1 MLVNPA
7 FKLIGKNEIQVRRR
21 GFTMAAGNTR
31 KGSEEHKTSGFTLIE
46 IAIVLVVIGLL
57 LSGGLV
63 ALAPVVRNAQV
74 TTTENKLDKIEDALV
89 LYAIQNNCL
98 PCPAD
103 SSDAGA
109 QAGIHQTGA
118 GANSATCAGGGS
130 NACFPGATPANGVRN
145 IVPWIT
151 LGLSQADVTDE
162 WGTYISYHVSSQDFT
177 GTNCDDFSNT
187 AVASSSGTGGF
198 TRTGTTFPIGCL
210 DVSDAD
216 PGGVSAIT
224 TAAAYVLISHGP
236 DTSGG
241 RAAQSDAARTNPRG
255 AGNTVQEQNDD
266 GTCDSSGTVCHQDDA
281 IDVDGNNYFDDIVR
295 WKTGPVLVY
304 DCGEAACGSP

>member
-1 MLVNPA
+1 
-7 FKLIGKNEIQVRRR
+7 
-21 GFTMAAGNTR
+21 MAARNTR
-31 KGSEEHKTSGFTLIE
+31 RVPKGRKASGFTLIE

-63 ALAPVVRNAQV
+63 ALGPVVRNAQV

-103 SSDAGA
+103 SSDDN
-109 QAGIHQTGA
+109 GIQQTGA
-118 GANSATCAGGGS
+118 GADVSGACAGGGS
-130 NACFPGATPANGVRN
+130 NACFPGGTPANGERN
-145 IVPWIT
+145 VVPWVT
-151 LGLSQADVTDE
+151 LGLSENDVTDE
-162 WGTYISYHVSSQDFT
+162 WGTYIAYHVSSQDFT

-210 DVSDAD
+210 DVSNAD
-216 PGGVSAIT
+216 PAGVAAIT

-241 RAAQSDAARTNPRG
+241 RTAQSNAVRTNPHG
-255 AGNTVQEQNDD
+255 AGNTVQTQNDD
-266 GTCDSSGTVCHQDDA
+266 GTCDSSGTVCHQDDVV
-281 IDVDGNNYFDDIVR
+281 DVDGTGVSVIPAFCARLSAGGGSILQSHGSYTGAHVKCVR
-295 WKTGPVLVY
+295 TRS
-304 DCGEAACGSP
+304 CGSMSLI